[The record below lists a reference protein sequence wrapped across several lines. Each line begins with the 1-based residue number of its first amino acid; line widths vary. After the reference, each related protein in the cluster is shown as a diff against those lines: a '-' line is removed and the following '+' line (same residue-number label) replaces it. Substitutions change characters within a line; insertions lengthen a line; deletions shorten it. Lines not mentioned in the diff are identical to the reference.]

1 MYPDPLLA
9 LLFGLLTV
17 ILLITVLRVHPFL
30 ALLAAA
36 LVVSFSFPIL
46 ESEKGD
52 PDLPRKVVRVAE
64 AFGVMAGKIGI
75 LIVMGTIIGI
85 CMTESR
91 AADRIIQKICR
102 IFGVK
107 RIPIAFIG
115 SGYLLSIPV
124 FYDATFYLLLPLAKS
139 IYRLTRKN
147 YLLYLLC
154 IGFGATISHTLIPP
168 TPGPLVVSQEM
179 GISLGIMILVGIMT
193 GLCMIPFAL
202 GIAYFI
208 NGYMPN
214 PELQTDEFDRSEDQE
229 QSFDAF
235 LAGSDSGERYPSF
248 FASIIPIFLPVLLIA
263 GGAVIFALEKQGN
276 IPIFASHTWIRDLCA
291 LISMPETAL
300 GLSALVSV
308 FLLQSVRKLRL
319 RELEEILAKALESAG
334 IIILIT
340 AAGGA
345 FGSMLRQSGVGTRI
359 QEFAGSGGSLSGIS
373 ILLLAFGIAAMIK
386 TAQGSSTTA
395 MITVA
400 GIFAAMKLDAAQL
413 GFHPAYLAITIG
425 LGSCVTG
432 WMNDSGFCIF
442 SRMSGIRETDALK
455 TWTVGLVLLG
465 LSGLLVVICLSSLFP
480 LIS

>member
-1 MYPDPLLA
+1 MYPDPLFA

-17 ILLITVLRVHPFL
+17 ILLITVLRVHAFL

-36 LVVSFSFPIL
+36 LVVSFSFPIADT
-46 ESEKGD
+46 GD

-64 AFGVMAGKIGI
+64 AFGAMAGKIGI
-75 LIVMGTIIGI
+75 LIVMGTIIGC

-102 IFGVK
+102 GVGLR

-124 FYDATFYLLLPLAKS
+124 FYDATFYLLLPLAKA

-179 GISLGIMILVGIMT
+179 GIPLGTMILVGIMT
-193 GLCMIPFAL
+193 GICMIPFAL
-202 GIAYFI
+202 GIAWFI

-214 PELQTDEFDRSEDQE
+214 PTLQTDEFDHGEEKER
-229 QSFDAF
+229 SFDEF
-235 LAGSDSGERYPSF
+235 LSDSSITDKYPSF
-248 FASIIPIFLPVLLIA
+248 FTSILPIFLPVFLIA
-263 GGAVIFALEKQGN
+263 GGAVLFTLEKQGFFTF
-276 IPIFASHTWIRDLCA
+276 PASDFWIRDFCA
-291 LISMPETAL
+291 LISMPEVAL
-300 GLSALVSV
+300 ALSAFISIVI
-308 FLLQSVRKLRL
+308 LQRARCLSFRD
-319 RELEEILAKALESAG
+319 LETILAKALESAG

-345 FGSMLRQSGVGTRI
+345 FGTMLRQSGVGARI
-359 QEFAGSGGSLSGIS
+359 QELAGNDGSFSGIS

-400 GIFAAMKLDAAQL
+400 GIFAAMKLDGAQL

-465 LSGLLVVICLSSLFP
+465 LSGLLIVIFLSSLFP